1 MAAMERDTRALIKEA
16 QTATTTPARLGELAA
31 SEQPEVRRAVARNGA
46 LPDESL
52 GRLLEDPVWEVR
64 TVAAHHKKAPR
75 DRTLAILADL
85 ARSPEAPQRAVA
97 ARSPHTPPEILVQ
110 LAGDADAETRS
121 NAVRNPRT
129 PAQTARDR
137 LTDGEPCVVLGA
149 LAHPSVSNDERRA
162 FLTEE
167 FLMRF
172 FEAHADGDHLFE
184 ALCEKYLWDV
194 LERAFLDP
202 ERFDDT
208 WQDLVGKH
216 FELIEIP
223 SRGSVLAAVHR
234 DHWKAVIARLA
245 DEVRGHSRRP
255 D

>member
-1 MAAMERDTRALIKEA
+1 MERDNRALIKEA
-16 QTATTTPARLGELAA
+16 QNASTTPARLGELAL
-31 SEQPEVRRAVARNGA
+31 SEDPDVRRAVARNGA
-46 LPDESL
+46 LPDDSV
-52 GRLLEDPVWEVR
+52 GRLLDDPVWEVR
-64 TVAAHHKKAPR
+64 TIAAHHKRAPKE
-75 DRTLAILADL
+75 RTQTVLANLA
-85 ARSPEAPQRAVA
+85 ASKEAPQRAVA
-97 ARSPHTPPEILVQ
+97 ARSPHAAPELLVK
-110 LAGDADAETRS
+110 LAEDPDPETRS
-121 NAVRNPRT
+121 NAVKNPRT
-129 PAQTARDR
+129 PAPVARAK

-149 LAHPSVSNDERRA
+149 LAHPGVSNDERRA

-167 FLMRF
+167 FLTRF

-208 WQDLVGKH
+208 WQELVGKH

-234 DHWKAVIARLA
+234 DHWKAIIERLA
-245 DEVRGHSRRP
+245 EEVRGGTRRP

>member
-1 MAAMERDTRALIKEA
+1 METERDTRALVKEA
-16 QTATTTPARLGELAA
+16 GSAGTTPARLGELAL
-31 SEQPEVRRAVARNGA
+31 SEEPEVRRAAARNGA
-46 LPDESL
+46 LPEESL
-52 GRLLEDPVWEVR
+52 AKLLTDPVWEVR
-64 TVAAHHKKAPR
+64 TIAAHHKKAPLP
-75 DRTLAILADL
+75 RTLVVLADL
-85 ARSPEAPQRAVA
+85 AASKEAPQRAVA
-97 ARSPHTPPEILVQ
+97 ARSPHATPEILTK
-110 LAGDADAETRS
+110 LAEDGDPETRS
-121 NAVRNPRT
+121 NAVKNPRT
-129 PAQTARDR
+129 PAEIARAR
-137 LTDGEPCVVLGA
+137 LTDSEPCVVLGA

-167 FLMRF
+167 FMMRF

-194 LERAFLDP
+194 LERAFIDP

-208 WQDLVGKH
+208 WQELVGKH

-223 SRGSVLAAVHR
+223 SRGSVLAAVHH

-245 DEVRGHSRRP
+245 EEVRGGSRRP

>member
-1 MAAMERDTRALIKEA
+1 MERDNRALIKEA
-16 QTATTTPARLGELAA
+16 QSATTTPARLAELALSDSA
-31 SEQPEVRRAVARNGA
+31 EVRRAVARNGA
-46 LPDESL
+46 LPEESL
-52 GRLLEDPVWEVR
+52 GRLLEDKVWEVR
-64 TVAAHHKKAPR
+64 TVAAHHKRAPR
-75 DRTLAILADL
+75 DKTVAILAAL
-85 ARSPEAPQRAVA
+85 AAAPDAAQRAVA
-97 ARSPHTPPEILVQ
+97 ARSPHTPPELLVK
-110 LAGDADAETRS
+110 LTDDADPETRS
-121 NAVRNPRT
+121 NAAKNART
-129 PAQTARDR
+129 PAEVARGK
-137 LTDGEPCVVLGA
+137 LTDSEPCVVLGA
-149 LAHPSVSNDERRA
+149 LAHPSVSNQERRA

-167 FLMRF
+167 FLTRF

-234 DHWKAVIARLA
+234 DHWKPVIVRLVE
-245 DEVRGHSRRP
+245 EVGGSSRRP

>member
-1 MAAMERDTRALIKEA
+1 MDNRALIKEA
-16 QTATTTPARLGELAA
+16 QSATTTTARLAELATN
-31 SEQPEVRRAVARNGA
+31 EDGEVRRAVARNGG
-46 LPDESL
+46 LPEESL
-52 GRLLEDPVWEVR
+52 LRLLDDPVWEVR
-64 TVAAHHKKAPR
+64 TVAAHHKRAPKE
-75 DRTLAILADL
+75 RTEAVLAELA
-85 ARSPEAPQRAVA
+85 AAPEAHKRAVA
-97 ARSPHTPPEILVQ
+97 ARSPHAQPETLVK
-110 LAGDADAETRS
+110 LSDDPDPETRS
-121 NAVRNPRT
+121 NAVKNPRT
-129 PAQTARDR
+129 PPAVARAK
-137 LTDGEPCVVLGA
+137 LTDSEPCVVLGA
-149 LAHPSVSNDERRA
+149 LAHPSVSNQERRA
-162 FLTEE
+162 FLTED
-167 FLMRF
+167 FLASF

-223 SRGSVLAAVHR
+223 SRGTVLAAVHR

-245 DEVRGHSRRP
+245 DEVRGGSRQP